1 MTMPH
6 SSEHT
11 TCPLCGAR
19 AVLTFPDYKTRQMMH
34 MCLECSYREGK
45 YMGKGIE
52 QWKWTWENFRSTGL
66 KKVV

>member
-1 MTMPH
+1 MTY
-6 SSEHT
+6 
-11 TCPLCGAR
+11 
-19 AVLTFPDYKTRQMMH
+19 PDYKTRQMMH

-45 YMGKGIE
+45 FMGKGIE